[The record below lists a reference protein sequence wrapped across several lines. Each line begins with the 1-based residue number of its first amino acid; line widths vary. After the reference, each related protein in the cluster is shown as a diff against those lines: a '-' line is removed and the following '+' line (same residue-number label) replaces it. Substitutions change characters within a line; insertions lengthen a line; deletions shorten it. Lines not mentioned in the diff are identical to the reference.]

1 MKEKV
6 IKRKKIFMLMLLMLM
21 FISCISEVRAD
32 AKGFDSNIF
41 YGEETG
47 VDEVDDAMDRGD
59 KIGKGAIKFI
69 GKWVTIIA
77 FIFFVISLPTHQ
89 QEMRYISLIG
99 LIVGVGVYFGPEIVD
114 KILKG

>member
-6 IKRKKIFMLMLLMLM
+6 IKRKKIFMFMLLMMM
-21 FISCISEVRAD
+21 FASGLSEIRAEAKSFDGYIS
-32 AKGFDSNIF
+32 

-47 VDEVDDAMDRGD
+47 VDDVDDAMERGD
-59 KIGKGAIKFI
+59 MLGRGVIKFI
-69 GKWVTIIA
+69 GKWVAIIA
-77 FIFFVISLPTHQ
+77 FVFFVISLPTHQ